1 MNSRDVSS
9 DFGIGMYPMRKAFAA
24 SRYDSYSM
32 ALYGALRSTGE
43 AEEEGFKVVE
53 IGRIGVTRIVSGNLS
68 VVVWFWYSRA
78 REGRKFNQAAFN
90 QYNNKSTESSFP
102 LQQLLVVS
110 RIKIQNV

>member
-1 MNSRDVSS
+1 MSSRDVSS

-53 IGRIGVTRIVSGNLS
+53 S
-68 VVVWFWYSRA
+68 SRHA
-78 REGRKFNQAAFN
+78 NRLRKSFRRGLVLVF
-90 QYNNKSTESSFP
+90 KSTGGKE
-102 LQQLLVVS
+102 
-110 RIKIQNV
+110 I